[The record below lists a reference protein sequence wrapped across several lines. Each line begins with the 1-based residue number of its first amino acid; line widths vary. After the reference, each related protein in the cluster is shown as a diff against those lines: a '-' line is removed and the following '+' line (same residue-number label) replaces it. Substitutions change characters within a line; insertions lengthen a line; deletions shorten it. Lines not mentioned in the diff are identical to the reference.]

1 MLFMPKETKFFDL
14 FDAQVSNVLEGA
26 ELFKIIISTS
36 AINRDNVDKMH
47 AIEHKGDEITH
58 NIINK
63 LNESFITP
71 FDREDILDLANN
83 MDNVIDALYM
93 IVNRFYLYK
102 ISAPSEESK
111 KLADIIEKSV
121 QALQKVVNSIRS
133 NKNLKETLR
142 QCIEINR
149 LENLADEIRDE
160 AISRILNDDKNS
172 NAITVIK
179 QKELLEAAENVT
191 DLCEHIANVVE
202 SIIVKNN

>member
-36 AINRDNVDKMH
+36 AINRNNVDKMH

-160 AISRILNDDKNS
+160 AISRILNDDKNA

>member
-1 MLFMPKETKFFDL
+1 
-14 FDAQVSNVLEGA
+14 
-26 ELFKIIISTS
+26 
-36 AINRDNVDKMH
+36 
-47 AIEHKGDEITH
+47 
-58 NIINK
+58 
-63 LNESFITP
+63 
-71 FDREDILDLANN
+71 

-160 AISRILNDDKNS
+160 AISRILNDDKNA